1 MTGEAGLEPPAL
13 QGRVGA
19 IRQQTLILIR
29 WVAITGQSL
38 AVLFIHYGLRFDLP
52 LFPVFA
58 TIGASVV
65 FNGFVFLASPLSTRL
80 TDRGAAVSLAFD
92 LVQLTLLLF
101 LTGGLTNPF
110 SLLLLVPVAISA
122 SALGLRSTAVIGVM
136 TLSAISLL
144 AVAHF
149 PLPWHEGGID
159 LPILYKYGLWAA
171 LMLGALFVTGYAWQV
186 AVEGRRLQAALE
198 AAQYALAREQRLAA
212 LGALAAAAA
221 HELGTPLGT
230 IQLVVKE
237 LLADAPPDSDH
248 AEDLQLLASQTRR
261 CREILARLSRRPD
274 ANAEGAEPF
283 NELPFP
289 ALVEA
294 AAEPHLLP
302 GIQVDVLPKGE
313 PPAPIVVRRP
323 EIIHGLGNIVENAI
337 DFARQR
343 VAVHVMWTRDE
354 LRVEVLDDGPGFNVD
369 VLSALGEP
377 YTTTRPGQGMGLGVF
392 IAKTLIEMSGGR
404 AAFFNRP
411 AGGAGVALTWPRAAL
426 AVTPRN
432 PAQ

>member
-1 MTGEAGLEPPAL
+1 
-13 QGRVGA
+13 
-19 IRQQTLILIR
+19 
-29 WVAITGQSL
+29 
-38 AVLFIHYGLRFDLP
+38 
-52 LFPVFA
+52 
-58 TIGASVV
+58 
-65 FNGFVFLASPLSTRL
+65 
-80 TDRGAAVSLAFD
+80 
-92 LVQLTLLLF
+92 
-101 LTGGLTNPF
+101 
-110 SLLLLVPVAISA
+110 
-122 SALGLRSTAVIGVM
+122 
-136 TLSAISLL
+136 
-144 AVAHF
+144 
-149 PLPWHEGGID
+149 
-159 LPILYKYGLWAA
+159 
-171 LMLGALFVTGYAWQV
+171 
-186 AVEGRRLQAALE
+186 
-198 AAQYALAREQRLAA
+198 
-212 LGALAAAAA
+212 
-221 HELGTPLGT
+221 
-230 IQLVVKE
+230 
-237 LLADAPPDSDH
+237 
-248 AEDLQLLASQTRR
+248 
-261 CREILARLSRRPD
+261 
-274 ANAEGAEPF
+274 
-283 NELPFP
+283 
-289 ALVEA
+289 
-294 AAEPHLLP
+294 PHLLP